1 MAKFVIEC
9 PKCGK
14 YAEANSGLFG
24 FIGRTK
30 KVDCVCGHTI
40 DIDAEKLSSRECP
53 HCGNNVVFDQSKGEK
68 AKCPVCGEP
77 VNTMAEQNKSV
88 EFSCAQCGIK
98 LRTTKGAKSYR
109 CPVCDHDN
117 PVAER
122 VMNEELKKNG
132 KASTIKYEGDND
144 TLVWKHPIEDFY
156 LGSQLIVHESQEA
169 IFFRDGQAL
178 DLFGAGRYTL
188 ETQKLPLLDKLYDL
202 PMDADGLFHSEV
214 YYINT
219 ATQMGIKWGL
229 GQINL
234 FEPTFGIPVELGVRG
249 EFNVR
254 VMNSRKLLLKVVG
267 TEKSLRRDQLMGST
281 ERNDED
287 KNSTSKQKTD
297 HKESTQKANGFFRE
311 MVVSHVR
318 SYLASTIKAKSINL
332 LEIDQYAVELADALK
347 ERINPHLSE
356 YGLEIA
362 EFFIA
367 GFQLPT
373 DPDFIRARKQY
384 AEESLGVRDQQI
396 KAKVASAEAQRI
408 AAEAQN
414 KILAAQGEAEVFK
427 IKEAAK
433 AAAYQMQAT
442 AEAEEMRMKGYT
454 YQQETARQ
462 VGMQAMQNGITGNGV
477 GSTGGFGD
485 IAGLAVTLGTMG
497 SMVNMT
503 KDALNPVMDTAAKMG
518 HAVGG
523 AITNATVDTWDCA
536 CGNKGIRAKFCGECG
551 TKRPEPQKVDTWDCS
566 CGNKGITGKFCTEC
580 GAKRPEAPTAWDCA
594 CGNKG
599 ITGKFCG
606 ECGTKRP
613 EAAATW
619 DCSCGNKGIT
629 GKFCNECG
637 KKRGE

>member
-14 YAEANSGLFG
+14 YAQADSGLFG
-24 FIGRTK
+24 FIGRTR
-30 KVDCVCGHTI
+30 KVDCACGHTI
-40 DIDAEKLSSRECP
+40 DVDAEKLSSRECP

-88 EFSCAQCGIK
+88 EFSCSQCGIK
-98 LRTTKGAKSYR
+98 LRTVKGAKSYR

-132 KASTIKYEGDND
+132 KASTIKYEGDNE

-202 PMDADGLFHSEV
+202 PLDADGLFHSEV

-254 VMNSRKLLLKVVG
+254 VINSRKLLLKLVG
-267 TEKSLRRDQLMGST
+267 TTKTLRRDQLLDG
-281 ERNDED
+281 
-287 KNSTSKQKTD
+287 KG
-297 HKESTQKANGFFRE
+297 NGYFRE

-347 ERINPHLSE
+347 ERINPHLFE

-373 DPDFIRARKQY
+373 DPDFIRAKKQY
-384 AEESLGVRDQQI
+384 AEESLNIRQEQI
-396 KAKVASAEAQRI
+396 ETKIATAASQRI
-408 AAEAQN
+408 TAEAQN
-414 KILAAQGEAEVFK
+414 KILLAQGAAEVFK
-427 IKEAAK
+427 IEEAAK
-433 AAAYQMQAT
+433 AAAYQMKAA

-462 VGMQAMQNGITGNGV
+462 VGLQAMQNGITGNGI
-477 GSTGGFGD
+477 GNAGGMGD

-503 KDALNPVMDTAAKMG
+503 KDALNPIMDTAAQMG

-523 AITNATVDTWDCA
+523 VIASTTEETWDCA
-536 CGNKGIRAKFCGECG
+536 CGNKGIRARFCGECG
-551 TKRPEPQKVDTWDCS
+551 AKRPEAQRIDIWDCT

-580 GAKRPEAPTAWDCA
+580 GAKRPETPATWDCA

-606 ECGTKRP
+606 ECGAKRP
-613 EAAATW
+613 EGPSTW
-619 DCSCGNKGIT
+619 DCSCGNKSIT

>member
-14 YAEANSGLFG
+14 YAQASSGLFG
-24 FIGRTK
+24 FIGRTR
-30 KVDCVCGHTI
+30 KVDCACGHTI
-40 DIDAEKLSSRECP
+40 DVDAEKLSSRECP

-68 AKCPVCGEP
+68 ALCPVCGEP
-77 VNTMAEQNKSV
+77 VNTMAEQNKTV
-88 EFSCAQCGIK
+88 EFSCAQCGIR
-98 LRTTKGAKSYR
+98 LRTAKGAKTYR
-109 CPVCDHDN
+109 CPVCDHEN

-132 KASTIKYEGDND
+132 KASVIKYEGNND

-188 ETQKLPLLDKLYDL
+188 ETQKLPLLDKLYEL
-202 PMDADGLFHSEV
+202 PLDTDSVFHSEV

-249 EFNVR
+249 EFNAR
-254 VMNSRKLLLKVVG
+254 VINSRKLLLKLVG
-267 TEKSLRRDQLMGST
+267 TTKGLRREQLLDG
-281 ERNDED
+281 
-287 KNSTSKQKTD
+287 KG
-297 HKESTQKANGFFRE
+297 NGYFRE

-318 SYLASTIKAKSINL
+318 SYLASAIKAKSINL
-332 LEIDQYAVELADALK
+332 LEIDQYGVELADALK
-347 ERINPHLSE
+347 EQINPHIAE
-356 YGLEIA
+356 YGLEIT

-373 DPDFIRARKQY
+373 DPDFIRAKKQY
-384 AEESLGVRDQQI
+384 AEESLNIREQQI
-396 KAKVASAEAQRI
+396 QAKIAVAEAQRI
-408 AAEAQN
+408 TAEGQRVTAEAQN
-414 KILAAQGEAEVFK
+414 RILAAQGEAEAYK

-433 AAAYQMQAT
+433 AAAYQMQAA

-462 VGMQAMQNGITGNGV
+462 VGLQAMQNGITGNGI
-477 GSTGGFGD
+477 GAPGGMGD
-485 IAGLAVTLGTMG
+485 IASFAMTLGTMG
-497 SMVNMT
+497 SMVGMA
-503 KDALNPVMDTAAKMG
+503 KDALSPVMDTAAQMG

-523 AITNATVDTWDCA
+523 AISGTTVDTWDCA
-536 CGNKGIRAKFCGECG
+536 CGNRGIKAKFCGECG
-551 TKRPEPQKVDTWDCS
+551 AKRPEPKKVDT
-566 CGNKGITGKFCTEC
+566 
-580 GAKRPEAPTAWDCA
+580 WDCA

-606 ECGTKRP
+606 ECGAKRPVTAVTWDCFCGNKGISGKFCTECGAKRP
-613 EAAATW
+613 EPATAW
-619 DCSCGNKGIT
+619 DCSCGQKGIL
-629 GKFCNECG
+629 GKFCPECG
-637 KKRGE
+637 NKKGE

>member
-9 PKCGK
+9 SQCGK
-14 YAEANSGLFG
+14 YAQADSGLFG

-30 KVDCVCGHTI
+30 KVACACGHTI
-40 DIDAEKLSSRECP
+40 DVDAEKLSSRECP

-98 LRTTKGAKSYR
+98 LRTAKGTKTYR

-132 KASTIKYEGDND
+132 KASTIKYEGDHD

-188 ETQKLPLLDKLYDL
+188 ETQKLPLLDKLYEL
-202 PMDADGLFHSEV
+202 PMDTDGLFHSEV

-254 VMNSRKLLLKVVG
+254 VINSRKLLLKLVG
-267 TEKSLRRDQLMGST
+267 TTKTLRRDQLLDG
-281 ERNDED
+281 
-287 KNSTSKQKTD
+287 KG
-297 HKESTQKANGFFRE
+297 NGYFRE

-318 SYLASTIKAKSINL
+318 SYIASVIKSRDINL

-347 ERINPHLSE
+347 ERINPHLFE

-367 GFQLPT
+367 GFQLPI
-373 DPDFIRARKQY
+373 DPDFIRARRQY

-396 KAKVASAEAQRI
+396 KARIASAEAQRI
-408 AAEAQN
+408 TAEAQN
-414 KILAAQGEAEVFK
+414 KILAAQGDAEVFK

-462 VGMQAMQNGITGNGV
+462 VGMQAMQNGITGNGI
-477 GSTGGFGD
+477 GSAGGIGD
-485 IAGLAVTLGTMG
+485 VAGLAVTLGTMG

-503 KDALNPVMDTAAKMG
+503 KDALNPVMDTAAQMG

-523 AITNATVDTWDCA
+523 VIASTTGDTWDCA
-536 CGNKGIRAKFCGECG
+536 CGNKGIRARFCGECG
-551 TKRPEPQKVDTWDCS
+551 AKRPEAQRIDTWDCA

-580 GAKRPEAPTAWDCA
+580 GAKRPETPATWDCA

-606 ECGTKRP
+606 ECGAKRP
-613 EAAATW
+613 EDPSTW